1 MKCKCCGK
9 EAILV
14 PKICVGLRN
23 DICLEDEWTVL
34 CIGDEEE

>member
-9 EAILV
+9 EVILV
-14 PKICVGLRN
+14 PKTWKGKVVGICH
-23 DICLEDEWTVL
+23 EDEKKIV